1 MTFEPVGYS
10 SVENAM
16 LAELL
21 KSSNGLQLSR
31 YKEFLT
37 HPSESER
44 NSILDQAMEE
54 AIHRTAS
61 NRIRGLSVRHV
72 DGQILVSGQANSY
85 QSRQIVLDLVKLAT
99 EASGL
104 YEFSAR
110 IDICVNDEHP
120 EVVYVGCPAATILA
134 SLVTETSTELQTKM
148 LVNET

>member
-10 SVENAM
+10 SAENEM
-16 LAELL
+16 LSELL
-21 KSSNGLQLSR
+21 NSSNALQLSR

-37 HPSESER
+37 RPSESER

-99 EASGL
+99 EGSGIH
-104 YEFSAR
+104 EFSAR
-110 IDICVNDEHP
+110 IDICVNDERP
-120 EVVYVGCPAATILA
+120 EVVYAGCPAATILA
-134 SLVTETSTELQTKM
+134 SFVTPTSTEIQTKM
-148 LVNET
+148 LGH

>member
-10 SVENAM
+10 SAENEM
-16 LAELL
+16 LSELL
-21 KSSNGLQLSR
+21 NASNALQLSR

-37 HPSESER
+37 RPSESER

-99 EASGL
+99 EGSGL
-104 YEFSAR
+104 HEFSAR
-110 IDICVNDEHP
+110 IDICVNDERP
-120 EVVYVGCPAATILA
+120 EVVYAGCPAATILA
-134 SLVTETSTELQTKM
+134 SLVTPTSTEIQTKM
-148 LVNET
+148 LGH